1 MTLRLGLTG
10 SIGMGKSTTAQM
22 FRDEGVPVW
31 DADATVHDLYSKDG
45 DAVQA
50 IAAVFPTAVIENIVS
65 RDALKTLIA
74 ADPAV
79 IGQLEKVVHPL
90 VADSRLK
97 FLANHNDP
105 LVVFDI
111 PLLFETGADEWLDA
125 VLVVTAP
132 ADVQR
137 SRVMDRPGMTEQ
149 QFQTILSRQTP
160 DAEKRERADHI
171 IETLT
176 LDDTRTAV
184 RNLIA
189 ELKGQSDARNRT

>member
-1 MTLRLGLTG
+1 MTILLGLTG

-31 DADATVHDLYSKDG
+31 DADATVHELYAIG
-45 DAVQA
+45 GLAVA
-50 IAAVFPTAVIENIVS
+50 PISAVFPNAVVENSVS
-65 RDALKTLIA
+65 RDVLKELIA
-74 ADPAV
+74 ADPSV
-79 IGQLEKVVHPL
+79 IAQLEKIVHPL
-90 VADSRLK
+90 VADSRQK
-97 FLANHNDP
+97 FLADHKEQ

-132 ADVQR
+132 TDVQK

-184 RNLIA
+184 RNLIV